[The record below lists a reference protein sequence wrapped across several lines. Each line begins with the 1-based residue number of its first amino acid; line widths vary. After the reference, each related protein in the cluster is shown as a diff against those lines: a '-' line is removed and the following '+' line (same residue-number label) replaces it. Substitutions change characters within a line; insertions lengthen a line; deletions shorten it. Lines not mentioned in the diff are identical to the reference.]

1 MGIHGQSAPSGD
13 AAEINARVSPFLG
26 LLISYLVGSIP
37 FAYLAGRAKGVD
49 LRKHGSG
56 NLGATNAIRVLGP
69 RIGGLVYLGDT
80 LKGTLPAL
88 LLPPRVD
95 ATHPELWAIAFGC
108 AAIVGHV
115 RPIFL
120 LGKGGG
126 KGVATAGGV
135 FFGLAPIPALIALA
149 GFVITVAATRYASIG
164 SMVAAVL
171 LPAMIF
177 FFKGGVSPLFVISCA
192 IGLFVVWMHRA
203 NIGRLRTGTEPKV
216 GAKKVEAA
224 AS

>member
-1 MGIHGQSAPSGD
+1 M
-13 AAEINARVSPFLG
+13 SPFLG
-26 LLISYLVGSIP
+26 LLISYLAGSIP
-37 FAYLAGRAKGVD
+37 FAYLAGKARGVD
-49 LRKHGSG
+49 LRNHGSG

-80 LKGTLPAL
+80 LKGMLPAL
-88 LLPPRVD
+88 LLPPRVA

-115 RPIFL
+115 RPVFL

-149 GFVITVAATRYASIG
+149 AFVITLAATRYASLG

-171 LPAMIF
+171 LPTMIF
-177 FFKGGVSPLFVISCA
+177 FFNGGVSPLFLISCA
-192 IGLFVVWMHRA
+192 IGVFVIWMHRT
-203 NIGRLRTGTEPKV
+203 NIGRLRSGTEPKV
-216 GAKKVEAA
+216 GAKKAEAPVP
-224 AS
+224 

>member
-1 MGIHGQSAPSGD
+1 MGIHWEPASRGD

-26 LLISYLVGSIP
+26 LLISYLAGSIP
-37 FAYLAGRAKGVD
+37 FAYLAGKAQGVD

-69 RIGGLVYLGDT
+69 KIGGLVYLGDT
-80 LKGTLPAL
+80 LKGMLPAL
-88 LLPPRVD
+88 LLPPHVNGTR
-95 ATHPELWAIAFGC
+95 PELWAIAFGC

-135 FFGLAPIPALIALA
+135 FFGLAPIPALIALS
-149 GFVITVAATRYASIG
+149 GFVVTVAATRYASLG

-171 LPAMIF
+171 LPTMIF
-177 FFKGGVSPLFVISCA
+177 FFHGGLTALFLISCA
-192 IGLFVVWMHRA
+192 IGIFVIWMHRA

-216 GAKKVEAA
+216 GRAKKAEAA
-224 AS
+224 A

>member
-1 MGIHGQSAPSGD
+1 MNPY
-13 AAEINARVSPFLG
+13 LG
-26 LLISYLVGSIP
+26 LLISYLAGSIP

-80 LKGTLPAL
+80 LKGMLPPL
-88 LLPPRVD
+88 LLGPRVD
-95 ATHPELWAIAFGC
+95 SLHPELWAIGFGC
-108 AAIVGHV
+108 AAILGHV
-115 RPIFL
+115 KPIFL

-149 GFVITVAATRYASIG
+149 GFVITVAATRYASLG
-164 SMVAAVL
+164 SIVAAIL
-171 LPAMIF
+171 LPTMIF
-177 FFKGGVSPLFVISCA
+177 FFHGGLTALFVISVA
-192 IGLFVVWMHRA
+192 IGLFVIYMHRT
-203 NIGRLRTGTEPKV
+203 NIERLRNGTEPKV
-216 GAKKVEAA
+216 TRKKTEAQPA
-224 AS
+224 

>member
-1 MGIHGQSAPSGD
+1 MNPL
-13 AAEINARVSPFLG
+13 FG
-26 LLISYLVGSIP
+26 LLISYLAGSIP
-37 FAYLAGRAKGVD
+37 FAFLAGKAKGVD

-80 LKGTLPAL
+80 LKGMLPPL
-88 LLPPRVD
+88 LLAPRVN
-95 ATHPELWAIAFGC
+95 ASHPELWAIAFGC

-120 LGKGGG
+120 MGKGGG

-135 FFGLAPIPALIALA
+135 FFGLAPVPAIIALA
-149 GFVITVAATRYASIG
+149 GFVITVAATRYASLG

-171 LPAMIF
+171 LPTMIF
-177 FFKGGVSPLFVISCA
+177 FFHDGFTPLLLISCGIGVFVI
-192 IGLFVVWMHRA
+192 WMHRA
-203 NIGRLRTGTEPKV
+203 NIGRLKNGTEPKV
-216 GAKKVEAA
+216 GRKKQEAIQA
-224 AS
+224 